1 LEGNLSQQTLAG
13 VIRNLYVD
21 RKSGILH
28 LERDGIKKRIYF
40 KKGSLIFANS
50 DVNDDRIGEFL
61 IRHGAIDRAA
71 FEMAA
76 KVAKETGTRFGK
88 TIVEMGYMTAEDIL
102 ARVTEQIEAIIY
114 SLFMWDSGDWRVEP
128 HEDPVDADIRLNLST
143 ADIILE
149 GIRRMSD
156 LEAIRR
162 GLGDAQGMLRHSEN
176 PLLLYQKISLTP
188 SEGFVLSRV
197 DGVSTVADISAI
209 SPLGEEETI
218 RCVYGLVSAGV
229 LEVVGGERAPAP
241 QTAAEEERVDIP
253 RPEAETLDRDAAGPA
268 AAAQPAAPSGPTAEE
283 QAIRDDIMARHASL
297 STATLYDLLGI
308 SMNTSSAELKKA
320 YYAMAKKYHPDR
332 HHSPFL
338 HDVHGQ
344 LEELFLKVQKAY
356 QKLSDPLARRRYD
369 SSLRTEAPRGEVPS
383 MGPPPGSQATTGAP
397 PTPRVKEGPNPT
409 EKMAEMQFREGRRH
423 YTEMHYFDAI
433 QCLREA
439 VRLAPEKGHYHKLLA
454 QALSKN
460 PHWTKE
466 AEEHFHKALESNQFD
481 PECFVGLG
489 EIYEAAGM
497 TSRSQKMYAQAL
509 NYDPSNEFARE
520 KIEGKKPK
528 GAMEG
533 IKDILRRKKEKE
545 KEPEQ

>member
-1 LEGNLSQQTLAG
+1 MQGNLSQETLAG
-13 VIRNLYVD
+13 VIRSLYID

-28 LERDGIKKRIYF
+28 LEQDGIKKRIYF
-40 KKGSLIFANS
+40 KKGSMIFANS

-61 IRHGAIDRAA
+61 IRQGAIERPS

-76 KVAKETGTRFGK
+76 KVAKETGKRFGK
-88 TIVEMGYMTAEDIL
+88 TIVEMGYMTPEDMQ

-114 SLFMWDSGDWRVEP
+114 STFLWRSGQWKLEP
-128 HEDPVDADIRLNLST
+128 HEDPVDEDIMLNLST

-149 GIRRMSD
+149 GTRRMED
-156 LEAIRR
+156 IDAIRR
-162 GLGDAQGMLRHSEN
+162 EVGNSHGTLRHSEN

-197 DGVSTVADISAI
+197 DGVSTVADIAAI

-218 RCVYGLVSAGV
+218 RCIYGLVSAGV
-229 LEVVGGERAPAP
+229 LDIQGGDAQPAAATP
-241 QTAAEEERVDIP
+241 QPAEEEEKVDIP
-253 RPEAETLDRDAAGPA
+253 MPEVETLDRS
-268 AAAQPAAPSGPTAEE
+268 AAAQPKPAGPSPEE
-283 QAIRDDIMARHASL
+283 QAIRDDILSRHAAL
-297 STATLYDLLGI
+297 SSATLYDLLGI
-308 SMNTSSAELKKA
+308 SMNASNAELKKA

-383 MGPPPGSQATTGAP
+383 MGPPPGAPGIEGDPP
-397 PTPRVKEGPNPT
+397 PTTAAPKEGPGPT
-409 EKMAEMQFREGRRH
+409 DKMAEAQYREGKRH
-423 YTEMHYFDAI
+423 FLEMHFFDAI

-439 VRLAPEKGHYHKLLA
+439 VRLSPDKGHYHKLLA
-454 QALSKN
+454 QALVKN
-460 PHWTKE
+460 PHWRKE
-466 AEEHFHKALESNQFD
+466 AEEHFQKALETDQFD

-497 TSRSQKMYAQAL
+497 TSRAQKMYAQAL
-509 NYDPSNEFARE
+509 NYDPSNEIALE
-520 KIEGKKPK
+520 KVEGAKPK

-533 IKDILRRKKEKE
+533 IKGMLRRKKD
-545 KEPEQ
+545 KEPDRA